1 MTNLLV
7 LVGLAERR
15 HAGHPDAVQ
24 ACGMHVYASAGCSDN
39 PAGMDRFWAVTTT
52 YTL

>member
-15 HAGHPDAVQ
+15 HAGHPDARSSLRN
-24 ACGMHVYASAGCSDN
+24 HVYASAGCSDN